1 MAASHRTST
10 ACSACARAVCVS
22 HALHMHMHTHT
33 HTHTHT
39 HPNLHTHTHVH
50 MHAHLQQ
57 RVEVVDRHTAER
69 RRGQQVL
76 VVAPR
81 RALACA
87 EAFAYVAAPEEADRR
102 RQQPVDP
109 RHLGVGQ

>member
-1 MAASHRTST
+1 
-10 ACSACARAVCVS
+10 
-22 HALHMHMHTHT
+22 MHMHTHT